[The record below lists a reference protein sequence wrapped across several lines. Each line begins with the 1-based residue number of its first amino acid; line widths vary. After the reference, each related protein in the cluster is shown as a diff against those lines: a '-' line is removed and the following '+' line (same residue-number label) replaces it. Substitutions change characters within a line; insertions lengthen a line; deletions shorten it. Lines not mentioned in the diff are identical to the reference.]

1 MTIKYAVIGAGI
13 VGSAVANELTR
24 AFPEADITVFE
35 KEAEPAT
42 HQSGHNSGVVHAGL
56 YYEPGSLK
64 AILCRRGVQLLKE
77 YAAVNNLPYDQC
89 GKILVSQSPEEDKRI
104 QDIYDRAVANG
115 VRGVRLLNADEIQ
128 SIEPNAVGRMALHSP
143 ETAIIDYAAVT
154 RQLICDV
161 ISRGGKVHYN
171 TEIIGFEN
179 SRTSCTVITKE
190 SRENFDRVVVCAGLQ
205 SDRLAQSAGGSK
217 YPRIV
222 PFFGQYQKLPVY
234 YGDITNGL
242 VYPVPDPAYPFLGV
256 HLTKHVSG
264 DMLIGPNAFLSLGRE
279 NYAGWKVNLRD
290 VFDSLFDIGFWKFA
304 AKNIPATLREIR
316 ALIDRQGFVKAA
328 IDFVPKV
335 EGARS
340 KPITR
345 GIRAQAMDQDGGL
358 VDDFKIELI
367 DSAVLLRNAPSPG
380 ATSALALGEY
390 IVNEHFQP
398 RN

>member
-256 HLTKHVSG
+256 HLTKQVSG

-304 AKNIPATLREIR
+304 AK
-316 ALIDRQGFVKAA
+316 
-328 IDFVPKV
+328 
-335 EGARS
+335 
-340 KPITR
+340 
-345 GIRAQAMDQDGGL
+345 
-358 VDDFKIELI
+358 
-367 DSAVLLRNAPSPG
+367 
-380 ATSALALGEY
+380 TSRLPYAK
-390 IVNEHFQP
+390 
-398 RN
+398 